1 MKLKSDAKV
10 RRILI
15 DSKEFA
21 IFFADLLRHPF
32 LFATDALNCSVFC
45 RIKGERIL
53 DQKVVSFSILVGC

>member
-32 LFATDALNCSVFC
+32 LFATDAVYYPIFLSQTYIFQ
-45 RIKGERIL
+45 
-53 DQKVVSFSILVGC
+53 DA